1 MGATSSFC
9 DPNSPWQ
16 KGAIENINK
25 RVRRYLPSN
34 TDLTLVSQVQ
44 LTALAH
50 NLNAI
55 PRMCLGF
62 KTPAEVFAKLLQEA
76 A

>member
-1 MGATSSFC
+1 MGQKLVLRPKLT
-9 DPNSPWQ
+9 PQ

-25 RVRRYLPSN
+25 RIRRYLPSN
-34 TDLTLVSQVQ
+34 TDLTQVSRAQ

-50 NLNAI
+50 NLNAT
-55 PRMCLGF
+55 PRKCLGF
-62 KTPAEVFAKLLQEA
+62 KTPAEAFATLLQEA